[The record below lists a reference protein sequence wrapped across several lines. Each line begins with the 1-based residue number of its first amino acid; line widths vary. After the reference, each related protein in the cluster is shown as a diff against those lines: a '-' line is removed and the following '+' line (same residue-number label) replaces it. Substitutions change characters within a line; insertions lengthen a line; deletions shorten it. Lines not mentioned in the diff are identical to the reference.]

1 MPAALN
7 RGLMFAQLREAQ
19 HNRRQAER
27 AALTGVNSTWRF
39 FDQPLRGWV
48 YRTPDDLSLQR
59 GITFTILP
67 DGRRLRVPRMQK
79 VYRDNTENDVHDDQ
93 YGADMARLLADMLGG
108 RKRGGR
114 RRPARVAREF
124 GKKAADAPVRHQMIP
139 SDDPIGHPDDLPR
152 GVVFT

>member
-1 MPAALN
+1 MTDFQAIMAD
-7 RGLMFAQLREAQ
+7 FAV
-19 HNRRQAER
+19 RQAER

-79 VYRDNTENDVHDDQ
+79 VYRDNTDNDVHDDQ
-93 YGADMARLLADMLGG
+93 YGGNMAMLLADILGG
-108 RKRGGR
+108 RKPGTGKRRG
-114 RRPARVAREF
+114 PVRVDRDY
-124 GKKAADAPVRHQMIP
+124 GKHGPQGPVRHQMVP
-139 SDDPIGHPDDLPR
+139 SDDPIGHPHDLPR
-152 GVVFT
+152 GVEFT